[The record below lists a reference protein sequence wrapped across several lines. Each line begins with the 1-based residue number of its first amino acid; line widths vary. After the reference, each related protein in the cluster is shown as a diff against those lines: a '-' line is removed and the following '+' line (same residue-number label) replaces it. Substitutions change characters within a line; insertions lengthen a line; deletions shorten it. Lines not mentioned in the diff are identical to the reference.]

1 MRTTEI
7 QTRGGG
13 RSPALPLSKEAS
25 GPDSSHGTRA
35 TCGSQA
41 SSFSFQASAFST
53 EFPFDMRG
61 TTQYADCIPSSQ
73 MSTVYEI
80 QQISEIEKWMD
91 HSPDAI
97 SQIADGIL
105 SPVTRVVAMLVP
117 EKAMLKAID
126 LGSAAGQA
134 CSRLQTIRQFT
145 HIKDY
150 SEMREKDLEFCDRIA
165 QGEQNWAMGVAAAE
179 GAATGAMGLPGL
191 VIDIPAVV
199 AQAMRGIYLMG
210 LCYGFEL
217 KSAEDRELAIGIL
230 SASGANSMKEK
241 IAALIYLR
249 TIQDVLTK
257 NTLKKMAEKAAESA
271 ISQQA
276 VILAAKALAKQLGV
290 NLSKRKMAQ
299 SIPFLGAGIG
309 ATINAWY
316 LSDVCWAARRTF
328 QERWLREK
336 GIITAPLGHLP
347 AQKEKIIEAEIL
359 QTS

>member
-1 MRTTEI
+1 LDEDNRISDPWCRPSACDPLDKQPTETDA
-7 QTRGGG
+7 TRRFPVSGFS
-13 RSPALPLSKEAS
+13 SPASGFRIPLPPPLFRSTL
-25 GPDSSHGTRA
+25 GTN
-35 TCGSQA
+35 QY
-41 SSFSFQASAFST
+41 SALILPST
-53 EFPFDMRG
+53 
-61 TTQYADCIPSSQ
+61 
-73 MSTVYEI
+73 MSTTYES
-80 QQISEIEKWMD
+80 QQVAEIEQWMD
-91 HSPDAI
+91 RSPDAI

-117 EKAMLKAID
+117 EKAMLAAID
-126 LGSAAGQA
+126 LGAAAGKA
-134 CSRLQTIRQFT
+134 GSRLQTIRRFAG
-145 HIKDY
+145 IKDY
-150 SEMREKDLEFCDRIA
+150 AEMRQKDLEFCDRIA
-165 QGEQNWAMGVAAAE
+165 RGEQNWAMGVAAAE

-191 VIDIPAVV
+191 AIDIPAIV
-199 AQAMRGIYLMG
+199 AQAMRGIYVMG

-217 KSAEDRELAIGIL
+217 KTAEDRELAIGIL

-249 TIQDVLTK
+249 TIQDVLAK
-257 NTLKKMAEKAAESA
+257 NTLQKMAEKAAESA

-316 LSDVCWAARRTF
+316 LSDVCMAARRTF

-336 GIITAPLGHLP
+336 GVLNAPLGHLP
-347 AQKEKIIEAEIL
+347 APAGKIIEAEIL
-359 QTS
+359 HNS